1 VGNYNYSLSYNPEE
15 RICHLAKQTAYYFKS
30 FFYSPFHHCSVPSIK
45 AHSPNHAANYHI
57 FGPSGGDFM
66 TGAW

>member
-1 VGNYNYSLSYNPEE
+1 LSSGK
-15 RICHLAKQTAYYFKS
+15 IAYYFKS
-30 FFYSPFHHCSVPSIK
+30 FFSISLYSPFHHCSVPSIK
-45 AHSPNHAANYHI
+45 AQSPNHAANYHI